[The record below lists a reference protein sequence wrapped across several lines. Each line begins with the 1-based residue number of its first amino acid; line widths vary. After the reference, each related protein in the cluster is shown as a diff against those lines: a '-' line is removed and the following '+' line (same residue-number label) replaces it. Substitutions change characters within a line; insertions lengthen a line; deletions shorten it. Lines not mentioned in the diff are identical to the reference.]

1 MALSLRE
8 SGHDVVLFVR
18 RPESVR
24 DLGEGFEV
32 RAGDLLDRASLER
45 GVEGCDAIV
54 HIAGLVKRWVRD
66 PSIFDRVNVEATA
79 SLMDIARDRGVARF
93 VYCSSFF
100 ALGPTDGRRNANE
113 TLLHDGRPRT
123 DYERT
128 KLQAEGLV
136 RHRQEAGLPIVI
148 VYPGV
153 VYGPGRLTE
162 GNLMA
167 GIARDLLTGE
177 LPGMIGPGDRQQCL
191 SHVEDVARGFVL
203 ALEKAEPGTRYI
215 LGGDNL
221 TVRQILSIMGK
232 AGGVRP
238 PRRVIPYALASLIG
252 KIYRWRAQLTGA
264 EPKLTDEEVETY
276 KHSWAYDS
284 SRARQELGYST
295 RRAEDGLI
303 AMVDWLIESGHVPRP
318 AGGREHA
325 RS

>member
-8 SGHDVVLFVR
+8 AGHQVVLFAR
-18 RPESVR
+18 RPESVA
-24 DLGEGFEV
+24 DLGVDFEV
-32 RAGDLLDRASLER
+32 RQGDLLDRESLER
-45 GVEGCDAIV
+45 GVEGCDAVV
-54 HIAGLVKRWVRD
+54 HVAGLVKRWARD
-66 PSIFDRVNVEATA
+66 PSIFDRVNVDATE
-79 SLMDIARDRGVARF
+79 SLVDIAEKSGVQRF

-113 TLLHDGRPRT
+113 SLLHDGCPRT

-128 KLQAEGLV
+128 KLKAEGLV

-191 SHVEDVARGFVL
+191 SYVEDVARGFVL
-203 ALEKAEPGTRYI
+203 ALDKAEPGTRYI
-215 LGGDNL
+215 LGGENF
-221 TVRQILSIMGK
+221 TVRQILSIMAR
-232 AGGVRP
+232 AGGIRP
-238 PRRVIPYALASLIG
+238 PRKVIPYALASLVG
-252 KIYRWRAQLTGA
+252 RLYRWRAQLTGM

-284 SRARQELGYST
+284 SRAKKDLGYT
-295 RRAEDGLI
+295 TIRGEDGL
-303 AMVDWLIESGHVPRP
+303 VRLVEWLIESGHVPRR
-318 AGGREHA
+318 AGGGGHA
-325 RS
+325 GS